1 MSSLPEH
8 ACPEFSHGYNGNGLF
23 FRLMDRKLDYKFYRS
38 PSGWY
43 TMVIPGHWQQIVIEG
58 IPAFFEENGAGAMQV
73 YAFENK
79 GGSFNAEEELE
90 RYLATHSIVYESD
103 KAAFFENNEGGK
115 IIACEFLKEDGRHW
129 MVYLVA
135 AKNKMILVTYNG
147 DEEPTEELAEHL
159 TAVVSSIRVIE

>member
-1 MSSLPEH
+1 M
-8 ACPEFSHGYNGNGLF
+8 N
-23 FRLMDRKLDYKFYRS
+23 RKVEYRIYRS

-43 TMVIPGHWQQIVIEG
+43 TMVIPAHWQHIVIEG
-58 IPAFFEENGAGAMQV
+58 IPAFFEEDGPGAMQV

-79 GGSFNAEEELE
+79 EGSFDGEEEME
-90 RYLATHSIVYESD
+90 RYLVTHGIVYESD

-135 AKNKMILVTYNG
+135 SRKKMILVTYNG
-147 DEEPTEELAEHL
+147 DEAPSEELAEDL
-159 TAVVSSIRVIE
+159 TAVVSSIRIL